1 MANLSRVSAI
11 TFDFGNTLV
20 PVGRAELAA
29 VVEKMTQVVVAAS
42 GPFDLAAFRAAWA
55 EERDRQFAEDV
66 PEGREVE
73 LDRRTVRVLAR
84 LRGMPVP
91 ATDERWDD
99 AVAAGWSSADEVGLA
114 IDAYSQAFVAILP
127 RPAGIGS
134 MLERLAHRY
143 ELGVLSNWPVAST
156 IDAYLEAAGW
166 ARFFRAVVVSQRV
179 GSIKPNRAIFA
190 AAEVALEQPGPAILH
205 VGDDWAAD
213 VLGARQAGWRVAYLR
228 GQQDGSALPASEPDG
243 TTVAD
248 LEIDTLS
255 ELEPALASSGSG

>member
-1 MANLSRVSAI
+1 MANPGRVSTI

-29 VVEKMTQVVVAAS
+29 VVEAMTQSVVAAC

-84 LRGMPVP
+84 LRGMPRP
-91 ATDERWDD
+91 SADERWDD
-99 AVAAGWSSADEVGLA
+99 AAAAGWSSAGEVALA
-114 IDAYSQAFVAILP
+114 IDAYSRAFVAIVP
-127 RPAGIGS
+127 RPAGIRS
-134 MLERLAHRY
+134 MLERLASRY

-166 ARFFRAVVVSQRV
+166 AQFFRAVVVSQRV

-190 AAEVALEQPGPAILH
+190 AAEAALGQSGPAILH

-228 GQQDGSALPASEPDG
+228 GQQAGSALPASEPDG

-255 ELEPALASSGSG
+255 ELEPALASWGSS